1 MKRHNEGIDPRRFEP
16 LRVSAEARACEYGSG
31 ADKQERLHSEERPGD
46 KRSSTGDIGKHLGLV
61 RRPDPTEHA
70 EIKKLRNSACEFGVQ
85 QQQAAGDRY
94 GENQRQTDN
103 PSAILSAEKKRVES
117 EPGRSERTDTKPGFH
132 RKRQES
138 EQWISLLR

>member
-31 ADKQERLHSEERPGD
+31 ADKQEYLYSEERPGD
-46 KRSSTGDIGKHLGLV
+46 ERSSTGDIGKYLGLV

-85 QQQAAGDRY
+85 QQQATGDRY
-94 GENQRQTDN
+94 GESQRQTDD
-103 PSAILSAEKKRVES
+103 PSTILGAEKECVQP
-117 EPGRSERTDTKPGFH
+117 EPGRPERAHIKPGFH
-132 RKRQES
+132 RKRQEP